1 MKPLARRARAGLV
14 TVGSLVAVMWAVF
27 LLDAL
32 LGNLLVRM
40 LGIAPR
46 RVDGLDG
53 VVFAPLLHGGVEHLA
68 SNTLPLL
75 VLGFLAFLDG
85 ARRFVVAIGTC
96 WFASGLGTWIF
107 GGGLT
112 IGASGVVFGL
122 FTYLITRGFYN
133 RDWKQIV
140 LAVVL
145 FAAYGSILWGVL
157 PTVGSNISWQAHLF
171 GALGGI
177 LAAFLL
183 KRKRSALG
191 RTDRFGAGARREAGN
206 A

>member
-1 MKPLARRARAGLV
+1 MWAAFLLNALLDNQLV
-14 TVGSLVAVMWAVF
+14 TT
-27 LLDAL
+27 
-32 LGNLLVRM
+32 

-68 SNTLPLL
+68 SNSFPLL
-75 VLGFLAFLDG
+75 VLGFLAFLEG
-85 ARRFVVAIGTC
+85 ARRFAVALGSS
-96 WFASGLGTWIF
+96 WLASGVGTWVF

-122 FTYLITRGFYN
+122 FTYLVTRGFYN
-133 RDWKQIV
+133 RDWKQIL
-140 LAVVL
+140 LAVIL

-171 GALGGI
+171 GALGGV

-183 KRKRSALG
+183 KRKRSVPLG
-191 RTDRFGAGARREAGN
+191 TDRFGTAA
-206 A
+206 

>member
-1 MKPLARRARAGLV
+1 MGLLAHRARTGLV
-14 TVGSLVAVMWAVF
+14 TVVGLVAVLWAVF
-27 LLDAL
+27 LLDVL
-32 LGNLLVRM
+32 LGNALVRN

-46 RVDGLDG
+46 QADGLDG
-53 VVFAPLLHGGVEHLA
+53 VLFAPLLHGGVEHLA
-68 SNTLPLL
+68 GNTFPLL
-75 VLGFLAFLDG
+75 VLGFLVFLEG
-85 ARRFVVAIGTC
+85 ARRFALAVGTS
-96 WFASGLGTWIF
+96 WLTSGVGTWIF

-122 FTYLITRGFYN
+122 FTYLVTRGFYN

-145 FAAYGSILWGVL
+145 FGAYGSILWGVL

-183 KRKRSALG
+183 KRKRPVPEG
-191 RTDRFGAGARREAGN
+191 TDRFSAGS
-206 A
+206 

>member
-1 MKPLARRARAGLV
+1 MIPLVRRAQTGLI
-14 TVGSLVAVMWAVF
+14 TVVALVAVMWAAF
-27 LLDAL
+27 LLNAL
-32 LGNLLVRM
+32 LDNQLVTT

-68 SNTLPLL
+68 SNSFPLL
-75 VLGFLAFLDG
+75 VLGFLAFLEG
-85 ARRFVVAIGTC
+85 ARRFAVALGSS
-96 WFASGLGTWIF
+96 WLASGVGTWVF

-122 FTYLITRGFYN
+122 FTYLVTRGFYN
-133 RDWKQIV
+133 RDWKQIL
-140 LAVVL
+140 LAVIL

-171 GALGGI
+171 GALGGV

-183 KRKRSALG
+183 KRKRSVPLG
-191 RTDRFGAGARREAGN
+191 TDRFGTAA
-206 A
+206 

>member
-1 MKPLARRARAGLV
+1 VTPLARRAQAGLV
-14 TVGSLVAVMWAVF
+14 TVVGLVALMWAVF
-27 LLDAL
+27 LLNL
-32 LGNLLVRM
+32 VLGNVLVRTF
-40 LGIAPR
+40 GIAPR

-53 VVFAPLLHGGVEHLA
+53 VVFAPLLHGGIGHLA

-75 VLGFLAFLDG
+75 VLGFLAFLEG
-85 ARRFVVAIGTC
+85 ARRFLVAIGTS
-96 WFASGLGTWIF
+96 WVASGLGTWLF

-133 RDWKQIV
+133 RDWKQIL

-145 FAAYGSILWGVL
+145 FAGYGSILWGIL
-157 PTVGSNISWQAHLF
+157 PIVGSSISWQAHLF

-183 KRKRSALG
+183 KRKRPVPG
-191 RTDRFGAGARREAGN
+191 GTDRFRFGA
-206 A
+206 

>member
-1 MKPLARRARAGLV
+1 MRRAQTGLI
-14 TVGSLVAVMWAVF
+14 TVVALVAVMWAAF
-27 LLDAL
+27 LLNAL
-32 LGNLLVRM
+32 LGNQLVRT
-40 LGIAPR
+40 LGITPR

-68 SNTLPLL
+68 SNSFPLL
-75 VLGFLAFLDG
+75 VLGFLAFLEG
-85 ARRFVVAIGTC
+85 ARRFAVALGSS
-96 WFASGLGTWIF
+96 WLASGVGTWVF

-122 FTYLITRGFYN
+122 FTYLVTRGFYN
-133 RDWKQIV
+133 RDWKQIL
-140 LAVVL
+140 LAVIL

-171 GALGGI
+171 GALGGV

-183 KRKRSALG
+183 KRKRSVPLG
-191 RTDRFGAGARREAGN
+191 TDRFGTAA
-206 A
+206 

>member
-1 MKPLARRARAGLV
+1 MQPLARRAQAGLI
-14 TVGSLVAVMWAVF
+14 TVVGLVAAMWAVF
-27 LLDAL
+27 LVNAV
-32 LGNLLVRM
+32 LGDLLVRT
-40 LGIAPR
+40 LGIGPR

-53 VVFAPLLHGGVEHLA
+53 VVFSPLLHSGVQHLA

-75 VLGFLAFLDG
+75 VLGFVAFLEG
-85 ARRFVVAIGTC
+85 ARRFAVAIGIS
-96 WFASGLGTWIF
+96 WLASGLGTWLF

-112 IGASGVVFGL
+112 VGASGVVFGL

-133 RDWKQIV
+133 RDWKQIL

-145 FAAYGSILWGVL
+145 FIAYGSILWGVL
-157 PTVGSNISWQAHLF
+157 PTAGSNISWQAHLF

-183 KRKRSALG
+183 KRKRPAPG
-191 RTDRFGAGARREAGN
+191 GTDRV
-206 A
+206 

>member
-1 MKPLARRARAGLV
+1 MTPLARRAQAGLV
-14 TVGSLVAVMWAVF
+14 TVVGLVAGMWAVF
-27 LLDAL
+27 LLNAV
-32 LGNLLVRM
+32 LGNALVRT

-53 VVFAPLLHGGVEHLA
+53 VLVAPLLHAGIGHLA
-68 SNTLPLL
+68 SNSLPLL
-75 VLGFLAFLDG
+75 VLGFLAFLEG
-85 ARRFVVAIGTC
+85 ARRFAVAIGTS
-96 WFASGLGTWIF
+96 WLTSGLGTWLF

-133 RDWKQIV
+133 RDWKQIL

-145 FAAYGSILWGVL
+145 FAAYGSILWGIL
-157 PTVGSNISWQAHLF
+157 PIVGSAISWQAHLF
-171 GALGGI
+171 GALGGV

-183 KRKRSALG
+183 RRKRPVPRG
-191 RTDRFGAGARREAGN
+191 TGRFGLGA
-206 A
+206 

>member
-1 MKPLARRARAGLV
+1 MSPLAHRAQAGLI
-14 TVGSLVAVMWAVF
+14 TVVGLVALMWAVF
-27 LLDAL
+27 LLNAL
-32 LGNLLVRM
+32 LGNTLVAS
-40 LGIAPR
+40 LGIDPR

-53 VVFAPLLHGGVEHLA
+53 VVFAPLLHSGAEHLV
-68 SNTLPLL
+68 SNSLPLL
-75 VLGFLAFLDG
+75 VLGFVAFLDG
-85 ARRFVVAIGTC
+85 ARRFAVALGVS
-96 WFASGLGTWIF
+96 WAASGVGTWLF

-133 RDWKQIV
+133 RDWRQIL

-171 GALGGI
+171 GALGGV

-183 KRKRSALG
+183 KRRRSAPVG
-191 RTDRFGAGARREAGN
+191 TDRRRSGRDL
-206 A
+206 